1 MASARGESSENNQ
14 GIRPN
19 EDKRT
24 EYQDTEAI
32 VMHFMVQPHQGETQ
46 RAEEHGEMESPLASA
61 RSDALEELRAG
72 NDIAPISQ
80 DVQEVVDN
88 LTKMA
93 EELNTKYRKKIRDMT
108 DALSLT
114 PGTAYESF
122 AAVARGLF
130 RTGIDWGKVV
140 ALLCFGHEIAMRVMQ
155 GHFGGGFLL
164 RIIQFVVDFI
174 FREQIAPWIAEN
186 GGWVRL
192 MAKFQHSPIL
202 HHSSKYR
209 ALSFSVSPI
218 SCTCII
224 KYGALLFS
232 VSPIRRACIIKYG
245 ALLFNV
251 SSIRHACIIKYGA
264 LLFNV
269 SPIRHACIIKYGA
282 VRKCFHLSYC
292 VFR

>member
-1 MASARGESSENNQ
+1 MASAGGESSENNQ
-14 GIRPN
+14 GILPN

-46 RAEEHGEMESPLASA
+46 RAEEHGEMESPSASA
-61 RSDALEELRAG
+61 RSDTLEELRAG
-72 NDIAPISQ
+72 NAPISR
-80 DVQEVVDN
+80 DEQEVVDI

-93 EELNTKYRKKIRDMT
+93 DELNTKYRKKIRDMT

-130 RTGIDWGKVV
+130 RTGIDWGRVI

-155 GHFGGGFLL
+155 GHFGDGFLL
-164 RIIQFVVDFI
+164 RIIRFVVDFI
-174 FREQIAPWIAEN
+174 FREQIARWIAEN

-209 ALSFSVSPI
+209 ALLFSVSPI
-218 SCTCII
+218 SFTCII

-232 VSPIRRACIIKYG
+232 VSPIRR
-245 ALLFNV
+245 
-251 SSIRHACIIKYGA
+251 ACIIKYGA